1 MKEYRDLAQSGNFPV
16 MVLVPFWHC
25 LKASVSLVLSGWNE
39 PTPLR
44 RERHFGPRC
53 ATGNSCCQ
61 RLLADRRPMIDD
73 RVGDRRV
80 VTLGCLAMGGLV
92 SHCGEPIRR
101 ESQKRRSVPP
111 SFCVFRPCWV
121 WIARRRSADCSILI
135 VREPPAL
142 LRKSLRGR
150 APQARGYGA
159 SAGEGSDVMDAVW
172 RSRRFGL
179 RGQVHLVT
187 ETLQRLTR

>member
-1 MKEYRDLAQSGNFPV
+1 M
-16 MVLVPFWHC
+16 
-25 LKASVSLVLSGWNE
+25 
-39 PTPLR
+39 
-44 RERHFGPRC
+44 
-53 ATGNSCCQ
+53 
-61 RLLADRRPMIDD
+61 
-73 RVGDRRV
+73 
-80 VTLGCLAMGGLV
+80 
-92 SHCGEPIRR
+92 SHCGGPIRWDA
-101 ESQKRRSVPP
+101 QKRWSVPP
-111 SFCVFRPCWV
+111 SFCVFRPRWV

-187 ETLQRLTR
+187 ETLQALDQIALEPFRILFVKVIYPQVVVLYVVFEHVIENH